1 MLPRLL
7 TAVLSTVVAASFL
20 GCASP
25 TGAQRLDTTNASIS
39 DIGSQLDQ
47 GAERLD
53 AVLTSMDALDTNEDL
68 DRAFRDFQ
76 RAVSNLEQTAERVRS
91 RRIALEARAA
101 EHIAQWRRES
111 AQLTSDSAQ
120 EISAQRRQ
128 EFERSVATVTA
139 KLADLRSQYDPFVS
153 KLRDLQLVL
162 ANDLTRPG
170 VDLTRPLRATIAEQ
184 SKGLREASA
193 NARQALDTARADFAR

>member
-7 TAVLSTVVAASFL
+7 SAVLSAAVVVSL
-20 GCASP
+20 WGCASP

-47 GAERLD
+47 GATRLD
-53 AVLTSMDALDTNEDL
+53 NLLASIDALESSENL
-68 DRAFRDFQ
+68 DRAFRDFE
-76 RAVSNLEQTAERVRS
+76 RAVDNLEQTAERVRS
-91 RRIALEARAA
+91 RRIAMEARAA
-101 EHIAQWRRES
+101 EHVAQWRTES

-128 EFERSVATVTA
+128 EFERSVATVSG
-139 KLADLRSQYDPFVS
+139 KLAELRTQYDPFVS
-153 KLRDLQLVL
+153 KLKDLRLVL

-170 VDLTRPLRATIAEQ
+170 IELTRPLRASIAEQ
-184 SKGLREASA
+184 SKGIREASA
-193 NARQALDTARADFAR
+193 NARQALDTAQADFAR

>member
-25 TGAQRLDTTNASIS
+25 TGPQRLDTTNASIS
-39 DIGSQLDQ
+39 DIGAQLEQ
-47 GAERLD
+47 GGERLD

-139 KLADLRSQYDPFVS
+139 KLADLRAQYDPFVS

>member
-1 MLPRLL
+1 
-7 TAVLSTVVAASFL
+7 
-20 GCASP
+20 
-25 TGAQRLDTTNASIS
+25 
-39 DIGSQLDQ
+39 
-47 GAERLD
+47 
-53 AVLTSMDALDTNEDL
+53 MDALDTNEDL

>member
-1 MLPRLL
+1 MLHRALSV
-7 TAVLSTVVAASFL
+7 VLSTVIAASFW
-20 GCASP
+20 GCAAP
-25 TGAQRLDTTNASIS
+25 TGAQRLDTANASIS

-53 AVLTSMDALDTNEDL
+53 AVLASMDALDTTEDL
-68 DRAFRDFQ
+68 DRAFRDYQ

-101 EHIAQWRRES
+101 DHVAQWRAES

-128 EFERSVATVTA
+128 DFERSVTNVTA
-139 KLADLRSQYDPFVS
+139 KLTDLRAQYDPFVS

-170 VDLTRPLRATIAEQ
+170 VDLTRPLRASITDM
-184 SKGLREASA
+184 SKGLREASD

>member
-1 MLPRLL
+1 MLPRLF

-20 GCASP
+20 GCASS
-25 TGAQRLDTTNASIS
+25 TGPQRLDTTNASIS
-39 DIGSQLDQ
+39 DIGTQLEQ

-53 AVLTSMDALDTNEDL
+53 TLLASMDALENSENL
-68 DRAFRDFQ
+68 DRAFRDFE
-76 RAVSNLEQTAERVRS
+76 RAVDNLEQTAERVRS
-91 RRIALEARAA
+91 RRVALEARAA
-101 EHIAQWRRES
+101 DHIAQWRRES
-111 AQLTSDSAQ
+111 AQITSDSAQ

-128 EFERSVATVTA
+128 EFERSVATVSG
-139 KLADLRSQYDPFVS
+139 KLADLRAQYDPFVS
-153 KLRDLQLVL
+153 QLKDLRLVL

-170 VDLTRPLRATIAEQ
+170 VDLTRTLRASIAER